1 MAMCILETLIL
12 IRVTDAERVKFIII
26 IKVRLNI
33 YLRQVSSI
41 VTETE
46 KRTPLYLTNIPALQ
60 ILIISLIW
68 FSSRRFS
75 EI

>member
-33 YLRQVSSI
+33 YLRQVTSI

-46 KRTPLYLTNIPALQ
+46 KRTPLYL
-60 ILIISLIW
+60 
-68 FSSRRFS
+68 
-75 EI
+75 